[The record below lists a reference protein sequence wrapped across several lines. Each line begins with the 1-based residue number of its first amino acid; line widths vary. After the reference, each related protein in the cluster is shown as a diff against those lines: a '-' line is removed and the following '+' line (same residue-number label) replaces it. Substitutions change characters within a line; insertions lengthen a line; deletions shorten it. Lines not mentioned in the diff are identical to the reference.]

1 MVIIWRSLIIRIKSQ
16 GPSLVPWGTP
26 DGTEPYSA
34 EQSVESLTCWCL
46 SKRESPTQQATPLA
60 MRNAKI
66 LSASILWSTRSNAFW
81 SRSMTLT
88 SYLVHP
94 CLRPSAHHWNESLQG
109 RWFWNGAKLI
119 GMNAFCCNLI
129 RALHSG
135 VTQEA
140 SFTCNLMVLQ
150 MSVVWWCLDWSWLC
164 HKKAGACFD
173 SWARKQVQTSQ
184 GSPSTC
190 WARIYN

>member
-1 MVIIWRSLIIRIKSQ
+1 MEQ
-16 GPSLVPWGTP
+16 TP
-26 DGTEPYSA
+26 
-34 EQSVESLTCWCL
+34 
-46 SKRESPTQQATPLA
+46 
-60 MRNAKI
+60 I
-66 LSASILWSTRSNAFW
+66 LRSNPLRAW
-81 SRSMTLT
+81 LADACQKGNRPPSRQPHKLCVMRRSCRPV
-88 SYLVHP
+88 SYDPPDQMLSNPEAWLSPLIQSHP
-94 CLRPSAHHWNESLQG
+94 CLRPSSHHWNESLQG

-150 MSVVWWCLDWSWLC
+150 MSVVWWCLDWSWLG